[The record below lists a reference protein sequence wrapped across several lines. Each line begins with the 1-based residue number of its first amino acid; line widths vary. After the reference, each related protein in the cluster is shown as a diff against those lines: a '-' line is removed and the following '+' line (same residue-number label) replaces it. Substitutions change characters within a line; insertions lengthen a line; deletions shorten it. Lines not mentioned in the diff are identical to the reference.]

1 MSMSVVERGI
11 AVERRG
17 ASFREAGAGVPVVC
31 VHASASSSGQWRALM
46 DLLSGR
52 FRSLAVDLYGY
63 GHSPAWPD
71 GRALS
76 LDDEATLIEPV
87 FEAAGGRCHL
97 IGHSYGGA
105 VALKAAL
112 TRPARLRSLI
122 LFEPVLF
129 AVLMA
134 DGPDHPAAREIVA
147 VRDDTVAA
155 VDRGD
160 LDAAGARF
168 VDYWMGAGA
177 WAGMPASRRQA
188 VAGAMR
194 KVKAE
199 WRAAFTEPTPLSAFA
214 AVDVPTLCI
223 VGSRSPASARRV
235 ANLLAGTLPSVTTVE
250 IDGVGHMAPVTHP
263 DRVNAVI
270 ADYLGRATDR

>member
-1 MSMSVVERGI
+1 VAGI
-11 AVERRG
+11 
-17 ASFREAGAGVPVVC
+17 PVVC
-31 VHASASSSGQWRALM
+31 IHASASSSGQWRPLTERLA
-46 DLLSGR
+46 GR

-63 GHSPAWPD
+63 GQSPPWPD
-71 GRALS
+71 ERPLS
-76 LDDEATLIEPV
+76 LADEAEHIEPV
-87 FEAAGGRCHL
+87 FEAAGDRVHV

-112 TRPARLRSLI
+112 VRPARLRSLI

-134 DGPDHPAAREIVA
+134 EDPQQPAAREIVA

-160 LDAAGARF
+160 LDTAGGRF
-168 VDYWMGAGA
+168 ADYWMGAGT
-177 WAGMPASRRQA
+177 WSRMPASRRQA
-188 VAGAMR
+188 VSRAMS

-199 WRAAFTEPTPLSAFA
+199 WLAVFTEPTPLSAFA
-214 AVDVPTLCI
+214 ALDVPTLCI
-223 VGSRSPASARRV
+223 VGSNSPASSRGVAR
-235 ANLLAGTLPSVTTVE
+235 LLAKTLPSVTTVE

-270 ADYLGRATDR
+270 ASYLEDVTASG

>member
-1 MSMSVVERGI
+1 
-11 AVERRG
+11 
-17 ASFREAGAGVPVVC
+17 
-31 VHASASSSGQWRALM
+31 M
-46 DLLSGR
+46 DHLAAR
-52 FRSLAVDLYGY
+52 FRTIAVDLYGY
-63 GHSPAWPD
+63 GQSPAWPD
-71 GRALS
+71 DRPLS
-76 LDDEATLIEPV
+76 LADEAALLEPV
-87 FEAAGGRCHL
+87 FAAAGDRFHM

-112 TRPARLRSLI
+112 VRPARLRSLI

-129 AVLMA
+129 AILIA
-134 DGPDHPAAREIVA
+134 EDPNQPAAREIAA

-155 VDRGD
+155 VERGD
-160 LDAAGARF
+160 LDAAGGRF

-177 WAGMPASRRQA
+177 WAEMPESRRRA
-188 VAGAMR
+188 VASAMR

-214 AVDVPTLCI
+214 ALDVPTLCI
-223 VGSRSPASARRV
+223 MGSGSPASTRGVAR
-235 ANLLAGTLPSVTTVE
+235 LLTKTLPSVTTVG

-270 ADYLGRATDR
+270 AAHLERVTPTG